1 MNKRVWITSIL
12 LIVFTLG
19 LAACNEIYVR
29 LNYETNGGAPIPYE
43 NVVQGHVFNELP
55 EPVKEGHT
63 FVGWYED
70 EALTESFDPEKPLN
84 RNRTIYA
91 KWSVNRYQLTLV
103 DVDEGVYEEHMLDFG
118 APLELPDLAR
128 EGHAFDAWYLDETL
142 IEDYEGTIM
151 PAEDLTLFFAFD
163 PFLYTVDFYVG
174 PEIIQS
180 REVAHGE
187 ELVLIPD
194 VPEIEGKIG
203 SWSVTDF
210 SEITRD
216 MEVIAIYEDL
226 TYDVVIKDE
235 WGTIYSEQTVAHGQL
250 VDVPEEPSKEGYAFI
265 GYSEDLSTF
274 VVTENTE
281 ILVVYRILIFTVDFY
296 DHNGVLLASF
306 DVEYGSNPI
315 APDVHVEE
323 GYLFEAWD
331 TDFSHVTEDLAVHAI
346 IVPVVYSITFD
357 AGEGSFANG
366 ESLRVLQADYASVIG
381 QQEEPTLTD
390 HAFAG
395 WYEQEDYSGSAVSF
409 GPQSTMMLDGAYL
422 YAKYVPLIDASGS
435 YVFEREN
442 LDTGMTESDGEP
454 ISYSFG
460 AVADD
465 PLFTPIVDFEGYA
478 FDYFVKDDTIYHD
491 PEDFYLLEDMID
503 VEIHYMR
510 LILTVTFVQDPSS
523 AGGSGDVILEEHPLY
538 YNDSYTEDFP
548 EIIIGDED
556 YQARWDRTN
565 LTNLK
570 ESVTVRAV
578 YYVQGIQT
586 ITFVDGGAIKY
597 IASKTQE
604 SGDQVVTEDSL
615 IWQLDKPGH
624 VFLGW
629 FDQPDGGTKYA
640 IEDMLFSSFEH
651 SSTVYAQWEALDA
664 FAQPT
669 NLVISAE
676 DDLTISW
683 IIDPA
688 EINGFGPLDY
698 QFMIDG
704 VSYYVDALDVLVEG
718 DLHVLVIPA
727 GHALYSAFSTL
738 LEPGVHGVSLR
749 ARGDDVNHL
758 TGPYS
763 NVVFY
768 SVDTEIEGEV
778 TGVAIYDY
786 FIVEDVEISGEMT
799 KRYIFYT
806 NMTYHFSERYAF
818 EISEGQS
825 FLLASGNTLTIGDE
839 PGNFR
844 FEMTVDDEE
853 TFLYEGRVVSNIKQF
868 GFGSSIGTYLS
879 ESTGDN
885 YLKSTEDSYYV
896 GYQNAFELD
905 LRIND
910 NQGERVELDD
920 VLLDYVFYRGDEATP
935 LEANE
940 LSEYVAFE
948 NNRMQFTPEAE
959 GQTFTLRVRPRYQAN
974 LMQVSD
980 LEFTFLVN
988 DAHNAFGNNDFRS
1001 LFSDLAVQTINIHRN
1016 IEAELAPAQMN
1027 EDGSPLN
1034 LRGNPGTGNYYGNV
1048 YGRLD
1053 HGTSGDEIVIQG
1065 NYMTIDG
1072 SDLPKMNAN
1081 SGSGTLGYA
1090 QSFEIINVQTGIF
1103 YYDVFDAEKTGLN
1116 DNSLSINNLTV
1127 IGNTITPSI
1136 NYGLSA
1142 EEIASQE
1149 QLMSENSGGYN
1160 GIIVRNGT
1168 SRFENIRVGFTLI
1181 AFTDNAYGTVDD
1193 VLDQPVYMDIDHVEI
1208 YDSWANSVYLHG
1220 GTGISITH
1228 SLIGQSGGA
1237 AIHFVDNK
1245 QGDGIANP
1253 TLFIDNE
1260 TVINNWISGEEG
1272 WFKAYAMSLVALQLK
1287 SSIEQNIAPLGK
1299 SIIKDI
1305 INPISGLPSQ
1315 MINFIM
1321 LTEPSKG
1328 ALDDELN
1335 PTTGAEVRLSLTD
1348 ALGLETIERP
1358 FDFLSAPTDPRVV
1371 DGNFLFPVGSLSQT
1385 DAFLGAVGEAMGY
1398 GLSQQEAVN
1407 IAYLAG
1413 FYNLTVYEALQ
1424 VAGSGMG
1431 YADAVEYIMGPDHLM
1446 PRYLEVLAQVPIFTA
1461 GFSVVVVEVFNQENE

>member
-1 MNKRVWITSIL
+1 MNKRMLLTGIL
-12 LIVFTLG
+12 LIVLMLG
-19 LAACNEIYVR
+19 LAACDEIYVR
-29 LNYETNGGAPIPYE
+29 LNYETNGGEPIPYE
-43 NVVQGHVFNELP
+43 NVVQGYVFDALP
-55 EPVKEGHT
+55 EPEKEGHT
-63 FVGWYED
+63 FIGWYED
-70 EALTESFDPEKPLN
+70 EALTEPFDSEKPLN

-103 DVDEGVYEEHMLDFG
+103 DVDEGVYDERTLDFG
-118 APLELPDLAR
+118 ALLELPELERD
-128 EGHAFDAWYLDETL
+128 GHEFDAWYSDGTL
-142 IEDYEGTIM
+142 IEEFEGTNM
-151 PAEDLTLFFAFD
+151 PAEDLTLYFAFD

-174 PEIIQS
+174 TEIIQS
-180 REVAHGE
+180 REVAHGQ

-194 VPEIEGKIG
+194 VPEVEGKVG

-210 SEITRD
+210 SRITGD
-216 MEVIAIYEDL
+216 MEVIAVYEDK

-235 WGTIYSEQTVAHGQL
+235 WGTIYSEQTVTHGAL
-250 VDVPEEPSKEGYAFI
+250 IDVPEEPSREGYAFI
-265 GYSEDLSTF
+265 GYSEDLLTF
-274 VVTENTE
+274 VVTEDAE
-281 ILVVYRILIFTVDFY
+281 ILVVYQILVFTVDFY
-296 DHNGVLLASF
+296 DHNGVLLASL
-306 DVEYGSNPI
+306 DVEYGSNPV

-331 TDFSHVTEDLAVHAI
+331 TDYSEVTTDLEVRAI
-346 IVPVVYSITFD
+346 IVPIVYSITFD
-357 AGEGSFANG
+357 AGEGAFADG
-366 ESLRVLQADYASVIG
+366 ESLRVLNADYESVIG
-381 QQEEPTLTD
+381 QQEEPTLAD

-395 WYEQEDYSGSAVSF
+395 WYENEDYSGSSVSF
-409 GPQSTMMLDGAYL
+409 GPQSTMMLGGADL

-442 LDTGMTESDGEP
+442 LETGAIESDGDP
-454 ISYSFG
+454 IPYSFG
-460 AVADD
+460 DVADD
-465 PLFTPIVDFEGYA
+465 PLFTPIVEFEGYA
-478 FDYFVKDDTIYHD
+478 FDYFIAADTIYHD
-491 PEDFYLLEDMID
+491 PDDFHLLEDMID
-503 VEIHYMR
+503 VDVHYTR
-510 LILTVTFVQDPSS
+510 LILSVTFVQDPSS
-523 AGGSGDVILEEHPLY
+523 AGGSGDVIEEEHLLY
-538 YNDSYTEDFP
+538 YNDSYTGDLP
-548 EIIIGDED
+548 EILIGDED

-570 ESVTVRAV
+570 ESVIVRAV
-578 YYVQGIQT
+578 YYVSRIQT

-597 IASKTQE
+597 IASKTQG

-629 FDQPDGGTKYA
+629 FDQPDGGTKYG
-640 IEDMLFSSFEH
+640 IDDMLFSSFEH
-651 SSTVYAQWEALDA
+651 SNTVYAQWEVLEA

-669 NLVISAE
+669 NLVISSE
-676 DDLTISW
+676 DGLVISW
-683 IIDPA
+683 VIDPA
-688 EINGFGPLDY
+688 EINGAGPLDY
-698 QFMIDG
+698 QFLIDG
-704 VSYYVDALDVLVEG
+704 VGYVVDSTDVVVDG
-718 DLHVLVIPA
+718 NMHVLSIPE
-727 GHALYSAFSTL
+727 GHALYPSFSTL
-738 LEPGVHGVSLR
+738 LEPGIHGVSLR
-749 ARGDDVNHL
+749 ARGDDVHHL

-786 FIVEDVEISGEMT
+786 FIVEDVEIGGETT

-806 NMTYHFSERYAF
+806 NMTYHFSDRYQF
-818 EISEGQS
+818 EIIEGRS
-825 FLLASGNTLTIGDE
+825 FLLASDNTLTIGDE

-853 TFLYEGRVVSNIKQF
+853 TYLYEGRVVSNIKQF
-868 GFGSSIGTYLS
+868 GFGSSISTYLS

-885 YLKSTEDSYYV
+885 YLDTTGEPYYV
-896 GYQNAFELD
+896 GYRNAFELD
-905 LRIND
+905 FRIND
-910 NQGERVELDD
+910 NQGERVELED
-920 VLLDYVFYRGDEATP
+920 VLLDYVFYLEDEATP
-935 LEANE
+935 LEGNE
-940 LSEYVAFE
+940 LLEYVAFE
-948 NNRMQFTPEAE
+948 NNMMQFTPEAE
-959 GQTFTLRVRPRYQAN
+959 GLTFTLRVSPRYQAN

-980 LEFTFLVN
+980 LEFTFSVN
-988 DAHNAFGNNDFRS
+988 DAYNAFDNTELRS
-1001 LFSDLAVQTINIHRN
+1001 LYSNLDVHAINIHRN
-1016 IEAELAPAQMN
+1016 IEAELALIQMN
-1027 EDGSPLN
+1027 EDGSPIN
-1034 LRGNPGTGNYYGNV
+1034 LRGNPATNTYYGNV

-1053 HGTSGDEIVIQG
+1053 DGTSEDEIVIHG

-1072 SDLPKMNAN
+1072 SELPKMNAD

-1103 YYDVFDAEKTGLN
+1103 YYDVFDAEKPGLN
-1116 DNSLSINNLTV
+1116 DNSLSIRNLTV

-1160 GIIVRNGT
+1160 GIIVRNG
-1168 SRFENIRVGFTLI
+1168 SSHFENIRVGFTLI
-1181 AFTDNAYGTVDD
+1181 AFTDNAYGTKDE
-1193 VLDQPVYMDIDHVEI
+1193 VLDEPVYMDIDYVEV

-1220 GTGISITH
+1220 GTGISITN

-1299 SIIKDI
+1299 SIIRDI
-1305 INPISGLPSQ
+1305 VNPISGLPSQ

-1335 PTTGAEVRLSLTD
+1335 PTTGAEVRISLTD
-1348 ALGLETIERP
+1348 ELGLETIERP
-1358 FDFLSAPTDPRVV
+1358 FDFLSAPTDPRVM
-1371 DGNFLFPVGSLSQT
+1371 DGNFLFPVGSLSET
-1385 DAFLGAVGEAMGY
+1385 DAFMQAVGEAMGY

-1424 VAGSGMG
+1424 VAGSGMD
-1431 YADAVEYIMGPDHLM
+1431 YADAVDLIMGADHPM

-1461 GFSVVVVEVFNQENE
+1461 GFSVVVVEVFNQEG